1 MSDTERTEQIIS
13 TVENEMGFQLRPEQ
27 RQIVISDGYP
37 LFLLFGMPRRWGKTT
52 VAILWALV
60 HGPDII
66 SLGAEKGIWT
76 AMRNGYTEKRHVYLP
91 DLPDPDILWHPIML
105 HEGFRDLRRL
115 SSVCSSAG
123 LIVPIVEI
131 KNRDIDFFRKEFF
144 VPNDAR

>member
-27 RQIVISDGYP
+27 RQIVTNDGYP
-37 LFLLFGMPRRWGKTT
+37 LFLLSGMTRRWGKTT

-91 DLPDPDILWHPIML
+91 DLPDPDILFHPIML
-105 HEGFRDLRRL
+105 HEVFRELLRL
-115 SSVCSSAG
+115 STVCRSAG

-144 VPNDAR
+144 VPNEAR

>member
-27 RQIVISDGYP
+27 RQIVINDGYP
-37 LFLLFGMPRRWGKTT
+37 LFLLSGMPRRWGKTT

-66 SLGAEKGIWT
+66 SLGAEKGIWA
-76 AMRNGYTEKRHVYLP
+76 AMRNGYTEKRNVYLP
-91 DLPDPDILWHPIML
+91 DLPDPDVLFHPIML
-105 HEGFRDLRRL
+105 HEVFRDFKRL
-115 SSVCSSAG
+115 ASVCRSAG

-144 VPNDAR
+144 VPDEAR